1 MASKTNNPF
10 VFLQQVRA
18 ETAKVTWPSRR
29 ETMIS
34 TIMVLVFAVLAM
46 LFFFG
51 ADMIM
56 GFAVGTILG
65 LGQ

>member
-1 MASKTNNPF
+1 
-10 VFLQQVRA
+10 
-18 ETAKVTWPSRR
+18 
-29 ETMIS
+29 MIS
-34 TIMVLVFAVLAM
+34 TIMVLVFAVLAV

-56 GFAVGTILG
+56 GFAVGKILG